1 MEKERSKLEL
11 WLIVERNFN
20 RIYDGFTD
28 QKGLCN
34 VVNFLCLS
42 ENLISWSELVILKRT
57 INEYKKA
64 RNIPF
69 FGDPYIW
76 DKEARKPRRMFI
88 QNQILKELRNGT
100 LQT

>member
-34 VVNFLCLS
+34 VINVLES
-42 ENLISWSELVILKRT
+42 ENLLTWSEAIELKNIIRV
-57 INEYKKA
+57 YKEK
-64 RNIPF
+64 RVSFIE
-69 FGDPYIW
+69 PYIW
-76 DKEARKPRRMFI
+76 PKDERKPRRLFI
-88 QNQILKELRNGT
+88 QNQILKEIRKSN
-100 LQT
+100 

>member
-34 VVNFLCLS
+34 VVNFLYLS
-42 ENLISWSELVILKRT
+42 EIISWSELVILKRT

-64 RNIPF
+64 RKIPF
-69 FGDPYIW
+69 FDQYIW

-88 QNQILKELRNGT
+88 QKQILKEIRIK
-100 LQT
+100 